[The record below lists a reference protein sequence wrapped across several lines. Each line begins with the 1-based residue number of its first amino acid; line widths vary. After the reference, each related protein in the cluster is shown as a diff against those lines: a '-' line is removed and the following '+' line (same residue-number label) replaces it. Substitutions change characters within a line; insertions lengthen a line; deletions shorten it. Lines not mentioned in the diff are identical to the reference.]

1 MTSYLNVIAVVL
13 LATLALGLVRVWR
26 GPTAGD
32 RILSVLLTGTTGVAV
47 LLILAASGSSAAL
60 DTALV
65 LTVLAPVTATAFVA
79 ARRPSVAGA
88 SDDRE

>member
-1 MTSYLNVIAVVL
+1 MTSYFGAIAAVL

-26 GPTAGD
+26 GPTPGD
-32 RILSVLLTGTTGVAV
+32 RILSILLSGTTGVG
-47 LLILAASGSSAAL
+47 LLLVLAAGGNIAAL

-79 ARRPSVAGA
+79 ARRPPIAGA
-88 SDDRE
+88 TDDR